1 MVKRLKEDIEII
13 SPRHRE
19 TEIDYVYFYPR
30 VGSNG
35 DGGFAFPCDKDGN
48 IDFDNMRP
56 EMIDSYEW
64 CESHPEKFDEPYVRQ
79 DKHSYMQNAIAK
91 CECGK
96 KIELYDE
103 YMGACECPYCHR
115 WYNMF
120 GQELK
125 NPNTW
130 KNGEDW

>member
-19 TEIDYVYFYPR
+19 TDVYYSYFYPR
-30 VGSNG
+30 KG
-35 DGGFAFPCDKDGN
+35 DNSGGFAFPCDKDSN
-48 IDFDNMRP
+48 VLFDDMPP
-56 EMIDSYEW
+56 EMKQSYEW
-64 CESHPEKFDEPYVRQ
+64 VTEEHPENYDEPYVRTERV
-79 DKHSYMQNAIAK
+79 SYMQDAVAK
-91 CECGK
+91 CVCGK
-96 KIELYDE
+96 EIELYDE

-125 NPNTW
+125 NPEKWND
-130 KNGEDW
+130 GYDW